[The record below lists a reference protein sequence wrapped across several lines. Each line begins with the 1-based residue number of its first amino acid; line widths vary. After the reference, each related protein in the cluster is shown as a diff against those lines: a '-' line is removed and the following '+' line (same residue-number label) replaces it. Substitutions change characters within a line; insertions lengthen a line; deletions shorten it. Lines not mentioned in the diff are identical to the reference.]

1 MATIILI
8 VGLFACAAAV
18 ALLARALSPGRIRTS
33 QNIGQIAM
41 DYGYAGSMA
50 AEDTAPARRPLQT
63 LLGEAAGR
71 LGTALGDRGNQSKV
85 KSQLLAAA
93 MYDTSV
99 TRFMGYRVM
108 AALGGGLLWLYAAT
122 NSGFPTILLVIG
134 LVLAVVGGWVGPMAV
149 VRRRAEERLHQIE
162 REMPDLMDLLVVT
175 VEAGLSFNSSLKI
188 ATERLDGPLG
198 DELRLTLQ
206 EQSLGLST
214 EQALRN
220 MLVRCDTIGVRSFVR
235 SVLQGETLGVSI
247 GQIMRNLAQEVR
259 LQRKAAAE
267 ERAQK
272 APVKMLF
279 PLIFLIFPSMFVV
292 LLAPA
297 MFEFAKAFRGFHH

>member
-1 MATIILI
+1 
-8 VGLFACAAAV
+8 
-18 ALLARALSPGRIRTS
+18 
-33 QNIGQIAM
+33 
-41 DYGYAGSMA
+41 
-50 AEDTAPARRPLQT
+50 
-63 LLGEAAGR
+63 
-71 LGTALGDRGNQSKV
+71 
-85 KSQLLAAA
+85 
-93 MYDTSV
+93 
-99 TRFMGYRVM
+99 
-108 AALGGGLLWLYAAT
+108 
-122 NSGFPTILLVIG
+122 
-134 LVLAVVGGWVGPMAV
+134 MAV
-149 VRRRAEERLHQIE
+149 VRRRADDRLRQIE

-175 VEAGLSFNSSLKI
+175 VEAGLSFNGSLKV

-220 MLVRCDTIGVRSFVR
+220 MLIRCDTIGVRSFVR

-247 GQIMRNLAQEVR
+247 GQIMRNLSHEVR
-259 LQRKAAAE
+259 MQQKAYAE

-279 PLIFLIFPSMFVV
+279 PLIFLIFPAMFVV

-297 MFEFAKAFRGFHH
+297 MIEFVKAFHGIHH

>member
-1 MATIILI
+1 MNILILI
-8 VGLFACAAAV
+8 VGLV
-18 ALLARALSPGRIRTS
+18 AGGTAIALVARGLTSSRLRTT
-33 QNIGQIAM
+33 QTVGQIE
-41 DYGYAGSMA
+41 DYGYASP
-50 AEDTAPARRPLQT
+50 APAAAGPSRRPLSS
-63 LLGEAAGR
+63 LASAAAGR
-71 LGTALGDRGNQSKV
+71 LGDAVGDRGDQSKV
-85 KSQLLAAA
+85 KAQLMAAA
-93 MYDTSV
+93 MYQTSV
-99 TRFMGYRVM
+99 AKFMGYRILG
-108 AALGGGLLWLYAAT
+108 ALGFGGFWLWAGT
-122 NSGFPTILLVIG
+122 SSGMPLSLLVVG
-134 LVLAVVGGWVGPMAV
+134 LVIATLSGWVGPMAV
-149 VRRRAEERLHQIE
+149 VRRRAEDRLQRLE

-175 VEAGLSFNSSLKI
+175 VEAGMSFNASLKI
-188 ATERLDGPLG
+188 AAERLEGPLG

-220 MLVRCDTIGVRSFVR
+220 MLIRCDTVGVRSFVR

-279 PLIFLIFPSMFVV
+279 PLIFLIFPAMFTV

-297 MFEFAKAFRGFHH
+297 MIEFVKAFHGVHH